1 MDVPHMKIS
10 LNHMVAPRLG
20 HEAFFDLTRKLG
32 LVDVEIRND
41 LKGVALADGTPASYL
56 GVAAKERGLAILS
69 INALQ
74 RFNIWDNARA
84 AEATAMIAQCAA
96 SGAQALVL
104 CPVNDV
110 SYTPSAADRREALV
124 KALNGL
130 RPMLTAAGIRGFV
143 EPLGFAEC
151 SLRYKEEAIEA
162 IEAVGGVEVFR
173 VVHDTFHHH
182 VAGETKMFPKMT
194 GLVHISGVADA
205 IATVG
210 TMRDPHRVLV
220 GADDRIGNV
229 EQLRALRADGYE
241 GPASFEPFAAS
252 VHASPDIEADLRKSI
267 AFVKTGLGLH

>member
-10 LNHMVAPRLG
+10 LNHMIAPRLD
-20 HEAFFDLTRKLG
+20 HAAFFDLTRRLG

-41 LKGVALADGTPASYL
+41 LTGVVLADGTPASNV
-56 GVAAKERGLAILS
+56 GGAAKERGLAILS

-74 RFNIWDNARA
+74 RFNVWDGARV
-84 AEATAMIAQCAA
+84 AEAAAMIAQCAA

-110 SYTPSAADRREALV
+110 NYAPSAAEGREALL

-130 RPMLTAAGIRGFV
+130 KPMLTAAGIRGFV

-162 IEAVGGVEVFR
+162 IEAISGADAFR
-173 VVHDTFHHH
+173 VVHDTFHHY
-182 VAGETKMFPKMT
+182 VSGETKIFPRMT
-194 GLVHISGVADA
+194 GLVHISGVVDA
-205 IATVG
+205 TATVG

-220 GADDRIGNV
+220 GADDRIGNI
-229 EQLRALRADGYE
+229 EQLRTLRAGGYE

-252 VHASPDIEADLRKSI
+252 VHGSPDIEADLRNSI
-267 AFVKTGLGLH
+267 DFIKTGLDLD

>member
-10 LNHMVAPRLG
+10 LNHMVAPGLD
-20 HEAFFDLTRKLG
+20 HAAFFDLTRRLG

-41 LKGVALADGTPASYL
+41 LKGVSLADGTPAFNV
-56 GVAAKERGLAILS
+56 GAAAKERGLTILS

-74 RFNIWDNARA
+74 RFNIWDDARA
-84 AEATAMIAQCAA
+84 AEAAVMIAQCAA

-110 SYTPSAADRREALV
+110 NYAPSERKRREALL

-130 RPMLTAAGIRGFV
+130 KPMLIAAGIRGFV

-162 IEAVGGVEVFR
+162 IEAVNGVDAFR

-182 VAGETKMFPKMT
+182 VAGETKIFPRMT
-194 GLVHISGVADA
+194 GLVHISGVVDA
-205 IATVG
+205 TATVG

-229 EQLRALRADGYE
+229 EQLRALRAGGYE
-241 GPASFEPFAAS
+241 GPASFEPFATS
-252 VHASPDIEADLRKSI
+252 VHASPDLEADLREGI